1 MKLIETALP
10 GVLIIE
16 LRAFQDTRGYFFE
29 IFQTERYQQAGLLT
43 QFVQDNFSRSNH
55 QVIRGLHYQLK
66 RPQGKLVCVTQG
78 HVLDVVVDVRV
89 GSATFGKAITVELSD
104 QNFRQLYIPPGFAHG
119 FCVLS
124 EHADFIY
131 KCTDYYYPAGER
143 GILWNDP
150 DLQIPW
156 PIKDPILSDKDK
168 ELLPLKAIPKDQLPT
183 ITD

>member
-1 MKLIETALP
+1 MNVIETELP
-10 GVLIIE
+10 GVLIVE
-16 LRAFQDTRGYFFE
+16 LRAFKDPRGYFFE
-29 IFQTERYQQAGLLT
+29 IFQTERYQQAGLPV
-43 QFVQDNFSRSNH
+43 QFVQDNFSRSN
-55 QVIRGLHYQLK
+55 QKVIRGLHYQLE

-78 HVLDVVVDVRV
+78 HVLDVIVDVRF

-124 EHADFIY
+124 ERADFIY

-150 DLQIPW
+150 DLQIAW
-156 PIKDPILSDKDK
+156 PIEDPILSEKDK
-168 ELLPLKAIPKDQLPT
+168 ELLPLKEIAKDQLPR
-183 ITD
+183 